1 MSWLCVT
8 EALPADSER
17 GRGVDDRGGG
27 SDGMTGG
34 AGGVWGVDRARGSD
48 AAEAANVPRSTWKY
62 ILKVPTRNV
71 TSDSS
76 VLFWRL

>member
-1 MSWLCVT
+1 MRW
-8 EALPADSER
+8 DD
-17 GRGVDDRGGG
+17 GGVRGGG
-27 SDGMTGG
+27 CG
-34 AGGVWGVDRARGSD
+34 REGSD

>member
-8 EALPADSER
+8 EALPADGER
-17 GRGVDDRGGG
+17 GRGIDGRGGG
-27 SDGMTGG
+27 GG
-34 AGGVWGVDRARGSD
+34 GDRARGSD

-76 VLFWRL
+76 RLFWRL